1 MLSVAKFQSYRA
13 ALICWIISQF
23 LTPLKKIVGG
33 APIFSGVK
41 ASKTQT
47 FYSVCK
53 NFGVQQPLGAEIW
66 YSEKKRFWST
76 IPPLNLCGYWTK
88 FTKLFSPNAGGNA
101 VVHHVS
107 RFWISLSV
115 PEIFMLKLGRC
126 PKLCQIEHV
135 FFAPKIFWGADPQ
148 TFGPTFEHA
157 SERVAKFRGDRHS
170 DLGDLVMKKTAVKHK
185 AFPNY
190 HSGWPN

>member
-1 MLSVAKFQSYRA
+1 MVASLDPQVWRFGTQRNAYSTPIMLSVAKFQSYRA

-66 YSEKKRFWST
+66 YSEKKTILEYNST
-76 IPPLNLCGYWTK
+76 SKSLWLLDQVHKTF
-88 FTKLFSPNAGGNA
+88 FTQRGRQCCRA
-101 VVHHVS
+101 S
-107 RFWISLSV
+107 RFQILDIFIRSRDIHAQIRKVSEIV
-115 PEIFMLKLGRC
+115 PNLACFFC
-126 PKLCQIEHV
+126 PKNFLGGRPSNFWTDIWTC
-135 FFAPKIFWGADPQ
+135 FRTCGKISRRS
-148 TFGPTFEHA
+148 T
-157 SERVAKFRGDRHS
+157 
-170 DLGDLVMKKTAVKHK
+170 
-185 AFPNY
+185 
-190 HSGWPN
+190 